1 MIRETDI
8 EKYLKKLVE
17 DKEGFVGNLQV
28 QLVVFLTVWFYY
40 LQGSLLFVK

>member
-1 MIRETDI
+1 MVRKSDI

-17 DKEGFVGNLQV
+17 IRVGFVGNLQV
-28 QLVVFLTVWFYY
+28 RLVEFLTVWFYY